1 MINDLKIIK
10 RVRKLVLSRI
20 QPHTCPPAGTRIS
33 IPTPDGANDSRHL
46 TKEPAMSTAAR
57 PAAASSPPTP
67 ALRETDNYVTVDGLR
82 TRYIEEGAGHPVLLL
97 HGASLGSSA
106 DVFIRNLAPLA
117 RAGFRA
123 IAFDQPGFGLTD
135 APADHS
141 PAYRRDFIAKFMD
154 ALNLTRA
161 ALVGHSQAGNPAVQ
175 LALKEPA
182 RYSHVIVL
190 GTGSLLPPLD
200 GAGGDARDNEA
211 AAQQRLERRM
221 AAEEPTID
229 DTRKLL
235 EANLF
240 HHELITDDELA
251 LRHSRS
257 IGANFAAFVARNQLA
272 EGTPAKEPKTP
283 MWQRLA
289 DVQQPLLLI
298 FGREDRAKAADR
310 AALLKQKFP
319 ALDIH
324 VVPNCKHLVP
334 WDAAD
339 EFLRLSIPVLKK

>member
-1 MINDLKIIK
+1 MSADLMTRVKDKFVTIDGLKI
-10 RVRKLVLSRI
+10 
-20 QPHTCPPAGTRIS
+20 
-33 IPTPDGANDSRHL
+33 
-46 TKEPAMSTAAR
+46 
-57 PAAASSPPTP
+57 
-67 ALRETDNYVTVDGLR
+67 
-82 TRYIEEGAGHPVLLL
+82 RYIEEGQGPAVIFL

-123 IAFDQPGFGLTD
+123 IAYDQPGFGLSD
-135 APADHS
+135 VPSDLSA
-141 PAYRRDFIAKFMD
+141 AYRRDSIPKFMD
-154 ALNLTRA
+154 ALGLKKA

-200 GAGGDARDNEA
+200 GAGDNEG

-221 AAEEPTID
+221 AAQEPTID

-240 HHELITDDELA
+240 DHELITPDELA
-251 LRHSRS
+251 LRHARS
-257 IGANFAAFVARNQLA
+257 IGQNFEAFVARNQQA
-272 EGTPAKEPKTP
+272 ESAPAKEAKTP
-283 MWQRLA
+283 IWQRL
-289 DVQQPLLLI
+289 VELKMPLLLI
-298 FGREDRAKAADR
+298 FGREDRARAFDR
-310 AALLKQKFP
+310 ATLLKQTYP
-319 ALDIH
+319 QLDLHII
-324 VVPNCKHLVP
+324 NGCKHLVP

-339 EFLRLSIPVLKK
+339 EFVRLAVPFLKK